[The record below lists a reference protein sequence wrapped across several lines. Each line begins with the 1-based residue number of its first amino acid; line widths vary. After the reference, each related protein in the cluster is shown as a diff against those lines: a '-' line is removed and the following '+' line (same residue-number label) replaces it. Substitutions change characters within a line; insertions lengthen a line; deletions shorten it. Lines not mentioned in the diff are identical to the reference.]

1 MPDRSSPSPWTILVV
16 DDDDD
21 MRLYVRRCLH
31 RLGAV
36 RVVEAGDGREALRIA
51 QTLIPDLVLADWAMP
66 RLDGIALCRAL
77 RADPATSRIP
87 LLLMTGL
94 RGPPA
99 CADGV
104 LEKPFNASVLC
115 DHAQRLLPSSPPALS

>member
-1 MPDRSSPSPWTILVV
+1 MPDRPSPSPWTLLVV

-21 MRLYVRRCLH
+21 MRLYVRGCLDG
-31 RLGAV
+31 LGTV
-36 RVVEAGDGREALRIA
+36 RVVEAGDGREAFRIA
-51 QTLIPDLVLADWAMP
+51 QALIPDLVLADWAMP
-66 RLDGIALCRAL
+66 RLDGNGLCRAL
-77 RADPATSRIP
+77 RADPATAGIP

-104 LEKPFNASVLC
+104 IAKPFNASVLR
-115 DHAQRLLPSSPPALS
+115 DHVQRLLHPPPTLS